1 MAENLST
8 EFWDLRFAA
17 RRSYFY
23 HEKRVLFW
31 RTILFVAHGMEA
43 ALSSTAAAFLFCDG
57 NRTFTQWAV
66 LISAIISFIVVWF
79 GAEKRIQ
86 ANMEKKARFMEL
98 EDSVPLD
105 DCGTA
110 KDLADLKKRRR
121 KIEADDDVVLQ
132 CVDAL
137 AYNMACTAFGL
148 PVRFR
153 LNWFESSVGRILPIP
168 YSIKE
173 IESKVPNPAPAAP
186 IPPPTNH

>member
-8 EFWDLRFAA
+8 EFWNLRFAA

-31 RTILFVAHGMEA
+31 RTILFFAHGMEA
-43 ALSSTAAAFLFCDG
+43 ALSSTAAAFLFCGG

-79 GAEKRIQ
+79 GADKRIQ
-86 ANMEKKARFMEL
+86 ANMEKKAKFMEL
-98 EDSVPLD
+98 EDSVPTD
-105 DCGTA
+105 DSGTA
-110 KDLADLKKRRR
+110 KVLDNLKSRKR
-121 KIEADDDVVLQ
+121 KIESDDDVALQ

-137 AYNMACTAFGL
+137 AYNMALTSFGEKE
-148 PVRFR
+148 RFR